1 MAKTAIVQVRHV
13 AKTAV
18 QEVMCVEEEVGWGGR
33 INQKGRWPASQG
45 GRHELE
51 LAGLGRWPA
60 SRGGRHELELAG
72 LGLGLPS
79 VEIVLAIAG
88 VEIELAGCS
97 G

>member
-1 MAKTAIVQVRHV
+1 VAKTAIVQVHHV

-18 QEVMCVEEEVGWGGR
+18 QEVMCVEKVVGWGMR
-33 INQKGRWPASQG
+33 INQKGQWPALQG

-72 LGLGLPS
+72 FGLALPS
-79 VEIVLAIAG
+79 AEIAMALAG